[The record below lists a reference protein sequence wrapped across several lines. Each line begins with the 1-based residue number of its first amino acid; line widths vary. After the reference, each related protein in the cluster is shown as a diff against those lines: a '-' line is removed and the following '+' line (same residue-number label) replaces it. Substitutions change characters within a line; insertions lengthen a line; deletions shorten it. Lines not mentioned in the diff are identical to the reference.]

1 MSEAVVLID
10 KQEGIA
16 TVTLNRPDK
25 LNALNRELRLAFC
38 HAMQALRADPEVR
51 AVIITGAGRAFC
63 VGLDLRELG
72 TGKSGIRDEGN
83 ATFVTVIEDM
93 EVPVIAAVNGFAITG
108 GFELALACDMMI
120 AAEEAQFADTH
131 ARVGVMPGG
140 GMSARLPRAVGIR
153 KAKELSLTG
162 NYLPAREAE
171 RMGLVNRVVAKE
183 QLLTA
188 ARELARQ
195 IAGANQKIVR
205 QMKRLYDLTTR
216 TTLEDAL
223 RIEQDSFRDFNR
235 QANLGELEQARESVM
250 ARGRTQAAKK

>member
-131 ARVGVMPGG
+131 ARVGVIPGG

-171 RMGLVNRVVAKE
+171 RVGLVNRVVAKE

-188 ARELARQ
+188 ARELAQQ

>member
-1 MSEAVVLID
+1 
-10 KQEGIA
+10 
-16 TVTLNRPDK
+16 
-25 LNALNRELRLAFC
+25 
-38 HAMQALRADPEVR
+38 
-51 AVIITGAGRAFC
+51 
-63 VGLDLRELG
+63 
-72 TGKSGIRDEGN
+72 
-83 ATFVTVIEDM
+83 
-93 EVPVIAAVNGFAITG
+93 
-108 GFELALACDMMI
+108 MI

-131 ARVGVMPGG
+131 ARVGVMPGA

-188 ARELARQ
+188 ARELAQQ